1 MTAVDRVTERK
12 LAVRDGRFDIDL
24 LEGGSGDPLLFL
36 HGIAGLEWDGCLEAL
51 ASQRHVYA
59 PRTPGFGES
68 TGSEELHDVQD
79 LTYFYL
85 DLLDALGLDSL
96 PLVGHSF
103 GGMVAAELASVQP
116 QRFTKVVLIAPFG
129 LWSDDHQVV
138 DYFAIP
144 PGELAQ
150 AMYHDQESEA
160 AQQMAG
166 GPSSPTLTQPTRVR
180 MPDAGPDSAEGQAVI
195 DYYLE
200 RNRSMATAAKYL
212 WPIPNK
218 GLKRRIHRMS
228 QPTLIVWGE
237 HDGLIPPAYGEDF
250 RALIPGSRLELVPDA
265 AHLVTAEQPERV
277 AELVNG
283 FLAES

>member
-1 MTAVDRVTERK
+1 MTTTERVTERK

-24 LEGGSGDPLLFL
+24 LEGGNGDPLLFL
-36 HGIAGLEWDGCLEAL
+36 HGIAGLEWDGCLDAL

-68 TGSEELHDVQD
+68 TGSDELHDVHD

-96 PLVGHSF
+96 PLVGYSF
-103 GGMVAAELASVQP
+103 GGMVAAELAAVQP

-129 LWSDDHQVV
+129 LWSDDHQVL
-138 DYFAIP
+138 DYFAVAP
-144 PGELAQ
+144 ADLAK
-150 AMYHDQESEA
+150 AMYHDQQLEA

-166 GPSSPTLTQPTRVR
+166 GPGVR
-180 MPDAGPDSAEGQAVI
+180 IPDAGPDSAEGQTVI

-218 GLKRRIHRMS
+218 GLKRRIHRMN
-228 QPTLIVWGE
+228 QPALIVWGE
-237 HDGLIPPAYGEDF
+237 HDGLVPPAYGEDF
-250 RALIPGSRLELVPDA
+250 RALIPDSRLELVPDA
-265 AHLVTAEQPERV
+265 AHLVTSEQPQRV